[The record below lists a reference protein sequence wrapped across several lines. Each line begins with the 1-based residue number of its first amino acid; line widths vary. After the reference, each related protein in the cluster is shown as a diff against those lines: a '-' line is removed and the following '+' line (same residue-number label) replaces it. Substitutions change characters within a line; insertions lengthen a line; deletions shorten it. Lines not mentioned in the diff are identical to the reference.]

1 MTVVFPN
8 QAAQAVVTSLVHKA
22 KQSVYEAKTNLY
34 KNKVDPFS
42 ALIDSMLQGIPLS
55 NWLTQE

>member
-34 KNKVDPFS
+34 KNKAYIYFTN
-42 ALIDSMLQGIPLS
+42 PL
-55 NWLTQE
+55 LKIKK